1 MHTYKYLLRYENSYR
16 WTLNCLEI
24 QNLSVALLCH
34 QPVRGGPGVCSM
46 RLRHSEKNVLVPVP
60 TVSGGG
66 AEKDHLPSVRQ
77 VLPLGLSWIETGGCY
92 PSCQQLRTGLFVGS
106 FERQVWKKE
115 RGQQQKEL
123 VFQATSTGLGGTP
136 RVTLF
141 RMNGTRILIQIH
153 FCHQV
158 FSTC

>member
-1 MHTYKYLLRYENSYR
+1 MHTYKYHLRYENSSR

-46 RLRHSEKNVLVPVP
+46 RLRHSEKNALVS

-66 AEKDHLPSVRQ
+66 AEKDHSPSVRQ
-77 VLPLGLSWIETGGCY
+77 VLPLGRSWSETGGCY
-92 PSCQQLRTGLFVGS
+92 PSWQQLRTGLFVGS
-106 FERQVWKKE
+106 FERQVWKEEQRSTAKRTRVSGDKHRAGWHTQSHAVQDE
-115 RGQQQKEL
+115 RNQN
-123 VFQATSTGLGGTP
+123 SNP
-136 RVTLF
+136 DP
-141 RMNGTRILIQIH
+141 